1 MKWEKRGIPQ
11 EMVKELA
18 VRYGC
23 DALTASILARRGIT
37 GGREIQYFLEDD
49 PRYIRNPFELPG
61 MEDAVDRILAAKEE
75 GEKVLVYG
83 DRDVDGITSTA
94 LVAGYL
100 AELGLDV
107 SWRLP
112 QGDEPYGLSISAVE
126 EFAAAY
132 GTLIITVDCG
142 ISNIA
147 EAARAKELGVD
158 LIITDHH
165 NPQEELPQALSIIN
179 PKLKD
184 SPGEGEA
191 GRQGFRKPAYPFRDL
206 SGCGVAYKLVSAL
219 RFAKRSELYGQDI
232 CLLNARPLNESWLVE
247 ILKTRNLA
255 VTGKLSETLVP
266 GMVGISDT
274 RIPSFLEG
282 QQILAWDAP
291 LQKRIFSRIFGKG
304 VEIAMLDIAPEIGK
318 EIPQTA
324 GKSLLR
330 LREVSRIARY
340 SGGEFTEIDL
350 FLSLFTSFIRKREKH
365 FRAEDE
371 ADLQLAALGTIA
383 DIMPLRDENRIIVRG
398 GIESLKTKPR
408 PGIENLLF
416 KLDLAGKRFDTK
428 DISWQICP
436 AINAAGRMGK
446 PEIAVNLLLEEDPAA
461 RDRLAGEL
469 ITLNSERKDLG
480 EKTWKVAEALAG
492 QNLPLYGGKLAFA
505 YGEDIVRGITGLMA
519 TRLAKRFSV
528 PALVVSFMADTVSGS
543 LRSVRGYDLRLLLE
557 GCTDLFLD
565 WGGHDYAAG
574 FSMKRS
580 NWDAF
585 LERVKTAADNME
597 LPREEDRETVQVDA
611 YLPQN
616 YLDPDEIFKVVD
628 RFAPYG
634 EENEPLIFQAGG
646 LRVADLALM
655 GKPDLKHVKLTLD
668 AGKHKWPAMY
678 WQAAEKVKRDFD
690 LEDRVDLVFTVN
702 RNWFNGIETPQMIV
716 TDLRR
721 TGSPAEA

>member
-1 MKWEKRGIPQ
+1 MKWEKRDIPQ
-11 EMVKELA
+11 ERVKELA

-23 DALTASILARRGIT
+23 DALTASILLRRGIT
-37 GGREIQYFLEDD
+37 GGNEILYFLEDD

-94 LVAGYL
+94 LIAGYL
-100 AELGLDV
+100 TKLGLDV

-112 QGDEPYGLSISAVE
+112 HGDEPYGLTIHAVE

-142 ISNIA
+142 ISNVA
-147 EAARAKELGVD
+147 ETARARELGVD
-158 LIITDHH
+158 VIVTDHH
-165 NPQEELPQALSIIN
+165 NPQEELPEALSIVN
-179 PKLKD
+179 PKLREP
-184 SPGEGEA
+184 SGEDGA
-191 GRQGFRKPAYPFRDL
+191 GREGFRKPAYPFRDL

-219 RFAKRSELYGQDI
+219 RFAGRSELYGQDI
-232 CLLNARPLNESWLVE
+232 CLLNTRPLNDSWLVE

-266 GMVGISDT
+266 GMVRISDT

-282 QQILAWDAP
+282 QQILAWDAA
-291 LQKRIFSRIFGKG
+291 LQKRIFSRIFGNG

-330 LREVSRIARY
+330 LREISRIARY
-340 SGGEFTEIDL
+340 SGGDFTEMDL
-350 FLSLFTSFIRKREKH
+350 FLSLFTSFTRKREKH

-383 DIMPLRDENRIIVRG
+383 DIMPLKDENRIIVRG
-398 GIESLKTKPR
+398 GIGSLKANPR

-416 KLDLAGKRFDTK
+416 KLDLAGKHFDTK
-428 DISWQICP
+428 DISWHLCP

-446 PEIAVNLLLEEDPAA
+446 PEIAVNLLLEEDPAK

-469 ITLNSERKDLG
+469 IALNNERKDLG
-480 EKTWKVAEALAG
+480 EKTWKVAEALAE

-519 TRLAKRFSV
+519 TRLVKRFGV
-528 PALVVSFMADTVSGS
+528 PALVVSFMGDTVSGS
-543 LRSVRGYDLRLLLE
+543 LRSVRGCDLRILLE
-557 GCTDLFLD
+557 QCADLFLD

-574 FSMKRS
+574 FSMKGS

-585 LERVKTAADNME
+585 LERLKGAAGNIE
-597 LPREEDRETVQVDA
+597 IPGGEDRETVQVDA

-616 YLDPDEIFKVVD
+616 YLNPEDIFKVVD

-634 EENEPLIFQAGG
+634 EENEPLTFQAEG
-646 LRVADLALM
+646 LRVADLVLL

-721 TGSPAEA
+721 TGSPVAT